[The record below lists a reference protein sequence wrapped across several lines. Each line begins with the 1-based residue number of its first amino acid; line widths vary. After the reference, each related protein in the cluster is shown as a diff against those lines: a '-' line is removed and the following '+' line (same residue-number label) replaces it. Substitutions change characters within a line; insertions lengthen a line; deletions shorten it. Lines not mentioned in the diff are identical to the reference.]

1 MSTDKTLRDHI
12 LVLLEGGEAH
22 ITFEDAVKDVPPEV
36 RGKIPPQ
43 AEHSLWQLLEHMRIA
58 QVDILEFAVNPKHV
72 SPEFPGG
79 YWPASPTPVN
89 ERAWDT
95 SINEFRAG
103 HKALMDLVANPATDL
118 FAKIPHGDGQTILRQ
133 ALLTADHNAY
143 HLGQFMTVR
152 RLLGNWH

>member
-1 MSTDKTLRDHI
+1 MATDQPLRDH
-12 LVLLEGGEAH
+12 VLALLSGGEAH
-22 ITFEDAVKDVPPEV
+22 ITFEDAVNDVPPDL
-36 RGKIPPQ
+36 RGKTPPQ

-58 QVDILEFAVNPKHV
+58 QVDILEFAINPKHV
-72 SPEFPGG
+72 SPEFPAG
-79 YWPASPTPVN
+79 YWPASAAPAN
-89 ERAWDT
+89 EHAWDT
-95 SINEFRAG
+95 SIKEFRAG
-103 HKALMDLVANPATDL
+103 HKALMDLVTNPATDL